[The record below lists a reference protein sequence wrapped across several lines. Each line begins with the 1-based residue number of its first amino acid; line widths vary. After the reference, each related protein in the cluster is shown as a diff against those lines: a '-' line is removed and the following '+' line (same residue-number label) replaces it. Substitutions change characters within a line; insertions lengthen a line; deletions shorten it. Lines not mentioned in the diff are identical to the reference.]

1 MSERFVLAQIS
12 DTHIRADDGGAA
24 GRQLRHALAQARHY
38 RADAI
43 VMTGDL
49 ANDAGAEEYVA
60 LADALADPPAPLYLM
75 PGNHDDRDRLRAAF
89 PGHDYLPRTGHL
101 SFVVD
106 SFPVRIVAFDAVS
119 PGDTHGL
126 VTAEG
131 AQWLD
136 AALAASPEK
145 PSIVALHHPPFPTH
159 DILFDRIGLHRADLF
174 ADVIARHRQVVRVV
188 CGHHHRVVVGQ
199 IAHAPVVVAPSTS
212 WVYGLALQDTDK
224 VAPRTSERPGWMLH
238 VWTQN
243 GGCASH
249 VMEL

>member
-12 DTHIRADDGGAA
+12 DTHVRADDDGLA
-24 GRQLRHALAQARHY
+24 GKQLRQALAQARDY

-49 ANDAGAEEYVA
+49 ANDARPEEYAA
-60 LADALADPPAPLYLM
+60 LAEALADPPAPLYLM
-75 PGNHDDRDRLRAAF
+75 PGNHDDRARLRTAF
-89 PGHDYLPRTGHL
+89 PSHDYLPRTGDL

-106 SFPVRIVAFDAVS
+106 AFPVRIVALDQIS
-119 PGDTHGL
+119 PGDTYGL

-131 AQWLD
+131 AQWLETALS
-136 AALAASPEK
+136 AAPEK
-145 PSIVALHHPPFPTH
+145 PTIVALHHPPFPTH
-159 DILFDRIGLHRADLF
+159 DILFDRIGLHRADVL
-174 ADVIARHRQVVRVV
+174 AEVIARHRQVVRIV

-199 IAHAPVVVAPSTS
+199 VAHAPVVVAPSTS
-212 WVYGLALQDTDK
+212 WVYGLALNDSDK
-224 VAPRTSERPGWMLH
+224 VAPKTSERPGWMLH
-238 VWTQN
+238 VWTRG